1 MTSVDIVLPV
11 LNEEKD
17 LPVSLDKLYAFL
29 QANMGAYH
37 WRIVVADNG
46 STDGTLEI
54 AKRYKAKY
62 PGKIDYNHLPERGR
76 GRALKKAWIESNA
89 DIVSFMDIDLS
100 TRLESFPPM
109 IHAIDKEG
117 YDIAIGSRL
126 TKGSRVTRGLKRE
139 FISRCYNLL
148 IRMTFFTS
156 FRDAQ
161 CGFKAMNRRV
171 VNELIPL
178 VKDTTW
184 FLDTELLIIAAK
196 NGYRIKEI
204 PVTWVDD
211 PDTRVRIVRTVRT
224 DIEGLMRLRFRGI
237 PKPVDST
244 MSKEGISQK
253 S

>member
-17 LPVSLDKLYAFL
+17 LPVSLDKLYGFL
-29 QANMGAYH
+29 QANMGGYQC
-37 WRIVVADNG
+37 RIVVADNG
-46 STDGTLEI
+46 STDSTLEI
-54 AKRYKAKY
+54 AKRYKSKY
-62 PGKIDYNHLPERGR
+62 PSRVDFIHLPEKGR
-76 GRALKKAWIESNA
+76 GRALKKAWMESDS

-100 TRLESFPPM
+100 TRLEAFPPM

-126 TKGSRVTRGLKRE
+126 IKGSKVTRGLKRE
-139 FISRCYNLL
+139 FISRCYNLM
-148 IRMTFFTS
+148 IRMTFFTR
-156 FRDAQ
+156 FKDAQ

-178 VKDTTW
+178 VQDNTW

-224 DIEGLMRLRFRGI
+224 DIEGLFRLRFGGI
-237 PKPVDST
+237 PKPLKPST
-244 MSKEGISQK
+244 LKEGASP
-253 S
+253 

>member
-17 LPVSLDKLYAFL
+17 LPVSLDKLSAFL
-29 QANMGAYH
+29 QANMGGYQ
-37 WRIVVADNG
+37 WRIIVADNG
-46 STDGTLEI
+46 STDSTLDI
-54 AKRYKAKY
+54 AKRYKDKY
-62 PGKIDYNHLPERGR
+62 PGRIDYIHLPERGR
-76 GRALKKAWIESNA
+76 GRALKKAWMESDS

-100 TRLESFPPM
+100 TRLEAFPPM
-109 IHAIDKEG
+109 IHSIEKEG

-126 TKGSRVTRGLKRE
+126 IKGSKVTRGLKRE

-148 IRMTFFTS
+148 IRMTFFTP
-156 FRDAQ
+156 FKDAQ

-171 VNELIPL
+171 VDELIPL
-178 VKDTTW
+178 VKDNTW

-211 PDTRVRIVRTVRT
+211 PDTRVKIVRTVRT
-224 DIEGLMRLRFRGI
+224 DIEGLLRLRLGGI
-237 PKPVDST
+237 PKPV
-244 MSKEGISQK
+244 K
-253 S
+253 SAALKNSYPKT

>member
-17 LPVSLDKLYAFL
+17 LPVSLDKLYSFL
-29 QANMGAYH
+29 QANMSGYQC
-37 WRIVVADNG
+37 RIVVADNG
-46 STDGTLEI
+46 STDTTLDI
-54 AKRYKAKY
+54 AKKYKAKY
-62 PGKIDYNHLPERGR
+62 PGKIDYIHLPERGR
-76 GRALKKAWIESNA
+76 GRALKKAWIESDS

-100 TRLESFPPM
+100 TRLEAFPPM

-126 TKGSRVTRGLKRE
+126 TKGSKVTRGLKRE
-139 FISRCYNLL
+139 FISRCYNLM
-148 IRMTFFTS
+148 IKMMFFTR
-156 FRDAQ
+156 FKDAQ

-171 VNELIPL
+171 VNELIPI
-178 VKDTTW
+178 VKDNTW

-196 NGYRIKEI
+196 NWYRIKEI

-211 PDTRVRIVRTVRT
+211 PDTRVKIVRTVRT
-224 DIEGLMRLRFRGI
+224 DIEGLLRLRFGGI
-237 PKPVDST
+237 PKPVNASAA
-244 MSKEGISQK
+244 KQGAPQK